1 MMWNSQGKNE
11 KIRAVNDTGLSFD
24 VFYWSLVV
32 S

>member
-1 MMWNSQGKNE
+1 MMWNSQGKKE
-11 KIRAVNDTGLSFD
+11 KIRAVNDMGLSFD